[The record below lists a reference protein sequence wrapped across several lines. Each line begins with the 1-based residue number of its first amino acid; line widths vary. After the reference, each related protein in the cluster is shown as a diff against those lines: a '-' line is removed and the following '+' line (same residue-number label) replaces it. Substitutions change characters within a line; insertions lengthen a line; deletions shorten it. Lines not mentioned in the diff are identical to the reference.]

1 VVRHAGI
8 DSRVGVLTAYPEREW
23 RDVLPGRHPSGWA
36 VLCVLALVLAYARS
50 AGAEDTGRHAAEG
63 ITAGSGREAALEARV
78 EEQDAALRERIEEIT
93 AVGSEL
99 EEAQARADDA
109 RARVGEL
116 GRQTRRLDQQM
127 TEQER
132 LFRDSREDHSAR
144 IRAAYKGESLEGFV
158 AFLGGWFGPGQDIGE
173 VVDPPV
179 ATVLLESRQSVV
191 EYEEAGQ
198 DLRNTRRQISQQQDD
213 YRDALEE
220 QQEASAD
227 LRRREGA
234 LDRTI
239 HKLGVGKAQTEER
252 LSELEAAER
261 TRISRNRAASGG
273 GEAGVESELK
283 LAHDHL
289 VAETVEPIP
298 GSEYMDL
305 YRASARDYGFGTD
318 WYVLAAVGEVES
330 DHGRNMGPSSAGAMG
345 PMQFLPS
352 TWETSGVDGN
362 GDGLANIMDPEDA
375 IPAAA
380 GYLKIGGAPHDWYRA
395 LYSYN
400 HADWYVKKVLAVAEA
415 YRRLAHDESVGPY
428 I

>member
-1 VVRHAGI
+1 
-8 DSRVGVLTAYPEREW
+8 
-23 RDVLPGRHPSGWA
+23 LPGRRPGMLA
-36 VLCVLALVLAYARS
+36 VLCVLALVLGYARS
-50 AGAEDTGRHAAEG
+50 AGAEDTAQRATEDG
-63 ITAGSGREAALEARV
+63 TPAGSGREAALEARV

-99 EEAQARADDA
+99 ERAQARADGA
-109 RARVGEL
+109 GARVGEL
-116 GRQTRRLDQQM
+116 GRQTRQLE
-127 TEQER
+127 EQIAEQDR
-132 LFRDSREDHSAR
+132 LFREAREDYRAR

-158 AFLGGWFGPGQDIGE
+158 AFLGGWFGPGQGGGE
-173 VVDPPV
+173 VVDPSV
-179 ATVLLESRQSVV
+179 ATVLLENRQSLV

-198 DLRNTRRQISQQQDD
+198 DLRNTRRQMAQKQDD
-213 YRDALEE
+213 YRVALGK
-220 QQEASAD
+220 QRAASAE
-227 LRRREGA
+227 LRQRERV

-239 HKLGVGKAQTEER
+239 HRLGVSKAQTEER
-252 LSELEAAER
+252 LRELQAAER
-261 TRISRNRAASGG
+261 ARISRDRAASGG
-273 GEAGVESELK
+273 GVVDKESELE

-289 VAETVEPIP
+289 AAEAVEPIS

-305 YRASARDYGFGTD
+305 YRVSARDYGFGPD
-318 WYVLAAVGEVES
+318 WYILAAVGEVES

>member
-1 VVRHAGI
+1 VVRYAGI
-8 DSRVGVLTAYPEREW
+8 DSSVGVSTTYPVREW
-23 RDVLPGRHPSGWA
+23 RDVLPGRRPAGWA
-36 VLCVLALVLAYARS
+36 VLFVLALVLTYARS
-50 AGAEDTGRHAAEG
+50 AGAEDTVQHAAESVP
-63 ITAGSGREAALEARV
+63 AGSGRQAALEARV
-78 EEQDAALRERIEEIT
+78 EEQDAALRERIEEIA
-93 AVGSEL
+93 AVGSGL
-99 EEAQARADDA
+99 ERAQARADDA

-116 GRQTRRLDQQM
+116 GRQTRRLDQQIA
-127 TEQER
+127 EQER
-132 LFRDSREDHSAR
+132 LFRESREDYLAR

-158 AFLGGWFGPGQDIGE
+158 AFLGGWFGPGQGLGE
-173 VVDPPV
+173 TVDPPV
-179 ATVLLESRQSVV
+179 ATVLLANRQNLI

-198 DLRNTRRQISQQQDD
+198 DLRNTRRQISQKQDD

-220 QQEASAD
+220 QQAASAE

-234 LDRTI
+234 LDQEI
-239 HKLGVGKAQTEER
+239 HKLGVSKAQTEGR
-252 LSELEAAER
+252 LRDLEATEKA
-261 TRISRNRAASGG
+261 RISRNRAATGG
-273 GEAGVESELK
+273 GAAGKESELK

-298 GSEYMDL
+298 ESAYMDL
-305 YRASARDYGFGTD
+305 YRASARAYGFGPD
-318 WYVLAAVGEVES
+318 WYILAAVGEVES
-330 DHGRNMGPSSAGAMG
+330 DHGRNMGLSSAGAMG

-362 GDGLANIMDPEDA
+362 GDGGANVMDPEDA

-415 YRRLAHDESVGPY
+415 YRRLAHDNSVGPY
-428 I
+428 V

>member
-1 VVRHAGI
+1 M
-8 DSRVGVLTAYPEREW
+8 
-23 RDVLPGRHPSGWA
+23 
-36 VLCVLALVLAYARS
+36 VLAYATS
-50 AGAEDTGRHAAEG
+50 AGAEEMARMQRAAERG
-63 ITAGSGREAALEARV
+63 TPAGSGREAVLETRV
-78 EEQDAALRERIEEIT
+78 EEQDAALRESIEKIT

-99 EEAQARADDA
+99 ERVQARADDA
-109 RARVGEL
+109 GARVGEL
-116 GRQTRRLDQQM
+116 GQQTRQLERQIA
-127 TEQER
+127 EQDR
-132 LFRDSREDHSAR
+132 LFRQSRKDYRAR

-158 AFLGGWFGPGQDIGE
+158 AFLGGWFGQGRGVGGVGDTA
-173 VVDPPV
+173 V
-179 ATVLLESRQSVV
+179 ATVLLENRQNLV

-198 DLRNTRRQISQQQDD
+198 DLRNTRRQISQKQDD

-220 QQEASAD
+220 QQAARAE

-234 LDRTI
+234 LDLTI
-239 HKLGVGKAQTEER
+239 HRLGVSKAQTEER
-252 LSELEAAER
+252 LHELEAAEKA
-261 TRISRNRAASGG
+261 RISRNRAATGG
-273 GEAGVESELK
+273 GTVGKDSELK

-289 VAETVEPIP
+289 VADTVEPVP

-305 YRASARDYGFGTD
+305 YRASARDYGFGPD
-318 WYVLAAVGEVES
+318 WYILAAIGEVES

-362 GDGLANIMDPEDA
+362 GDGVANIMDPEDA

-380 GYLKIGGAPHDWYRA
+380 GYLQDGGAPQDWYRA

-415 YRRLAHDESVGPY
+415 YRRLAKDDNVGPY

>member
-1 VVRHAGI
+1 MG
-8 DSRVGVLTAYPEREW
+8 YPVREW
-23 RDVLPGRHPSGWA
+23 RDVLSGRRPALWA
-36 VLCVLALVLAYARS
+36 VLCVLALVLTYARS
-50 AGAEDTGRHAAEG
+50 AGAQHAAEG
-63 ITAGSGREAALEARV
+63 GTPVGSGREAVLEARV

-99 EEAQARADDA
+99 ERAQARADDA
-109 RARVGEL
+109 RVRVGEL
-116 GRQTRRLDQQM
+116 GQQTRRLDRQIA
-127 TEQER
+127 EQER
-132 LFRDSREDHSAR
+132 LLRESRKDYRAR

-158 AFLGGWFGPGQDIGE
+158 AFLGGWFGQGVGG
-173 VVDPPV
+173 VVDTSV
-179 ATVLLESRQSVV
+179 ATVLLEDRQGLV

-198 DLRNTRRQISQQQDD
+198 DLRNTQRQISQKQDD
-213 YRDALEE
+213 YRDALGE
-220 QQEASAD
+220 QQEASAE

-239 HKLGVGKAQTEER
+239 HKLGVSKAQTEQSLR
-252 LSELEAAER
+252 ELEAAEKV
-261 TRISRNRAASGG
+261 RISRSRAATGG
-273 GEAGVESELK
+273 GAGGKDFQLQ
-283 LAHDHL
+283 LAHDQL
-289 VAETVEPIP
+289 VAETVEPSP

-305 YRASARDYGFGTD
+305 YRKAARDYGFGPD
-318 WYVLAAVGEVES
+318 WYILAAVGEVES
-330 DHGRNMGPSSAGAMG
+330 GHGRNMGPSSAGAMG

-362 GDGLANIMDPEDA
+362 GDGVANIMDPEDA

-380 GYLKIGGAPHDWYRA
+380 GYLRIGGAPHDWYRA

-428 I
+428 V